1 MQEKKQTQ
9 MRLFSLVSCAEGN
22 VLRFSRYLFHHILSF
37 INSWIVPFYLF
48 TSGFNVLVQYLF
60 KTIFIYFWMHCIFV
74 AVYGL
79 FIVAVSEGYS
89 WLGSM
94 DPLLPWLLLLQ
105 SMDSR
110 VRSFG
115 SCSSWAQ

>member
-1 MQEKKQTQ
+1 
-9 MRLFSLVSCAEGN
+9 
-22 VLRFSRYLFHHILSF
+22 
-37 INSWIVPFYLF
+37 
-48 TSGFNVLVQYLF
+48 
-60 KTIFIYFWMHCIFV
+60 MHCIFV

-79 FIVAVSEGYS
+79 FLVAVSEGYS

-110 VRSFG
+110 VCSFG
-115 SCSSWAQ
+115 SCGSWAQ